1 MNSSDVEFINWL
13 NHEIQ
18 SDNPHDILYVETLQ
32 GVLKKFK
39 ELKEN
44 SVSTLDMANV
54 LGQFI
59 CTELDWV
66 EHNEQETKKLRRVL
80 DFLKEQDL
88 LPCEFLGD
96 GETFMDVHSDWCE
109 VHCSDDD
116 QAYLECWDKYLEW
129 KVKNED

>member
-32 GVLKKFK
+32 SVLKKFK

-54 LGQFI
+54 LGQFM
-59 CTELDWV
+59 CTELDWI
-66 EHNEQETKKLRRVL
+66 ENNDQETKKLKHVL
-80 DFLKEQDL
+80 DLLKEQDL
-88 LPCEFLGD
+88 YYQEADYNWDEELELSYYTFDVEGFIEEHMKDLDGD
-96 GETFMDVHSDWCE
+96 
-109 VHCSDDD
+109 
-116 QAYLECWDKYLEW
+116 
-129 KVKNED
+129 KNEGK